1 MLPDDVDWLVIQL
14 SAPFPPSQRS
24 AFIAAARSALAGVSA
39 LGPGSAYRCLAEL
52 QKNFFTPPPDCEAA
66 RPRGR
71 YSTRRPSKLV
81 DGLPPVGAD
90 DPRTGGRDRRRLRLV
105 G

>member
-1 MLPDDVDWLVIQL
+1 MLPDDINSLVIQL
-14 SAPFPPSQRS
+14 SAPLPPSQHS
-24 AFIAAARSALAGVSA
+24 AFIAAARRALADMPEPGV
-39 LGPGSAYRCLAEL
+39 GSAYRALAEL

-71 YSTRRPSKLV
+71 YSTRRPSKLI

-90 DPRTGGRDRRRLRLV
+90 DPRTGGRARRALRV
-105 G
+105 V